1 MTAFLEARNVTK
13 VFGHGEG
20 ATVALADFSYA
31 IREGTASIT
40 AVAGESG
47 SGKSTLAR
55 LFLGFIHPTQGE
67 VLYRGK
73 DLRQLTRQERKDFRR
88 EVQAIFQ
95 DPFGVYNPFYRVDHL
110 LTTPV
115 KTFKLANSR
124 ADARRQIEAALATV
138 GSNPDEILG
147 RYPHQL
153 SGGQRQRITIARAL
167 LLKPRLIIADEPVSM
182 VDASLRATILESLLK
197 LNREFG
203 ISFLYIT
210 HDLTTAHQIS
220 ERLIILYQGI
230 VAEAGA
236 ARRVIRQPQHP
247 YTQLLIH
254 SIPSPDPKQH
264 WSDEGLVVPGEQ
276 VEAVERQGCPFAPRC
291 PHVMPIC
298 RDEVPPL
305 YRSDGAAVACYL
317 YREAPVVEGGDLTEV
332 LSNLTSDRAGAASTE
347 PRHATGVSQ

>member
-1 MTAFLEARNVTK
+1 MAAFLEARNVSK

-31 IREGTASIT
+31 IEEETASIT

-55 LFLGFIHPTQGE
+55 LLLGFINPTLGE

-73 DLRQLTRQERKDFRR
+73 DLRRLTRQERKDFRR
-88 EVQAIFQ
+88 EVQAVFQ

-115 KTFKLANSR
+115 KSFKLANSR
-124 ADARRQIEAALATV
+124 ADARRQIETALATV
-138 GSNPDEILG
+138 GLNPDEILG

-182 VDASLRATILESLLK
+182 VDASLRATILESLLT

-220 ERLIILYQGI
+220 ERLIILYQGT

-236 ARRVIRQPQHP
+236 ARRVIREPQHP

-254 SIPSPDPKQH
+254 SIPSPDPNQR
-264 WSDEGLVVPGEQ
+264 WSDEGLVIPGEQ
-276 VEAVERQGCPFAPRC
+276 ADIVAVQGCPFAPRC
-291 PHVMPIC
+291 PHVMSIC

-305 YRSDGAAVACYL
+305 YRSAGAAVACYL
-317 YREAPVVEGGDLTEV
+317 YREAPVVEGGDLTGV
-332 LSNLTSDRAGAASTE
+332 LGVIAASSQAAGAV
-347 PRHATGVSQ
+347 P

>member
-1 MTAFLEARNVTK
+1 MVAFLEARNVTK
-13 VFGHGEG
+13 VYGHGDG

-31 IREGTASIT
+31 IADGAASIT

-55 LFLGFIHPTQGE
+55 LLLGFTNPTHGE

-73 DLRQLTRQERKDFRR
+73 DLRGLNRQERQRFRR
-88 EVQAIFQ
+88 EVQAVFQ
-95 DPFGVYNPFYRVDHL
+95 DPFGVYNPFYKVDHL

-115 KTFKLANSR
+115 RSFKLANSR
-124 ADARRQIEAALATV
+124 ADARHQIETALATV
-138 GSNPDEILG
+138 GLNPGEILG

-153 SGGQRQRITIARAL
+153 SGGQRQRVTIARAL
-167 LLKPRLIIADEPVSM
+167 LLRPRLIIADEPVSM
-182 VDASLRATILESLLK
+182 VDASLRATILESLLT

-220 ERLIILYQGI
+220 ERLIILYQGM

-236 ARRVIRQPQHP
+236 ARRVIRGPQHP

-254 SIPSPDPKQH
+254 SIPSPDPNQR
-264 WSDEGLVVPGEQ
+264 WSDEGLAVPGEQ
-276 VEAVERQGCPFAPRC
+276 VEAVAVQGCPFAPRC
-291 PHVMPIC
+291 LHVMPIC
-298 RDEVPPL
+298 REETPPL

-317 YREAPVVEGGDLTEV
+317 YRDAPVVEGGDLTKV
-332 LSNLTSDRAGAASTE
+332 LGQTTAIPRGKPAGSVATTAATD
-347 PRHATGVSQ
+347 